1 MRWITEDQQSLN
13 DEIPKGWYKMV
24 QVRENGTAYWYV
36 YQYMYLKPCD
46 LKEDCC
52 QNLLVEETL
61 DVSYFIGLRIF
72 FILMILQERT
82 FIGIL
87 PADCCLIL
95 FDIFLYTYILLKHFL
110 NQIK

>member
-36 YQYMYLKPCD
+36 YQYMYLQPCD
-46 LKEDCC
+46 QKEDCC

-72 FILMILQERT
+72 FILMIL
-82 FIGIL
+82 
-87 PADCCLIL
+87 
-95 FDIFLYTYILLKHFL
+95 
-110 NQIK
+110 

>member
-1 MRWITEDQQSLN
+1 MTSGTTTNGTLMRWITEDQQSLN

-72 FILMILQERT
+72 FIREHL
-82 FIGIL
+82 
-87 PADCCLIL
+87 
-95 FDIFLYTYILLKHFL
+95 
-110 NQIK
+110 